1 LLSIWLDIQKEEH
14 FKLIIFFYDNKQE
27 KKRVIFRIKE
37 TYTWDKRKK
46 NHVTVLDNNRLDLVR
61 YWDLTFYDDLK
72 FEKSIRRGSEGA
84 CEVELIDER

>member
-1 LLSIWLDIQKEEH
+1 MDDIQA
-14 FKLIIFFYDNKQE
+14 FSLMTA
-27 KKRVIFRIKE
+27 IKSNIQNRRKIC
-37 TYTWDKRKK
+37 TWARRKRKK
-46 NHVTVLDNNRLDLVR
+46 NLVTVLDNNRLDLVR